1 MEDMGYFFVIKLC
14 CLFCL
19 VVINIEVEAKNLPKI
34 LPKCPE
40 IDTNYIEF
48 QQELLQILPMEINIK
63 PTAHMKFYYGQPQ
76 VNELKSYMKCR
87 V

>member
-14 CLFCL
+14 CLFCI
-19 VVINIEVEAKNLPKI
+19 VAINIEVEARNFQKI

-40 IDTNYIEF
+40 IDTNYIKL

-63 PTAHMKFYYGQPQ
+63 PTIHMKFDYGQPQ
-76 VNELKSYMKCR
+76 VNVLKCYMKCR